1 MIEKNAGMTNTIQKI
16 RIFKCLPTK
25 KIKQKKKRIAVL
37 ISTVYAKLRNK
48 RLKVHHHHRLIIKL
62 NRVIKATKREGGKV
76 WSGVGEKE
84 GRRKHHDVI

>member
-1 MIEKNAGMTNTIQKI
+1 MLDNHRQHHCCVCHIYSKSQINVTLIN
-16 RIFKCLPTK
+16 
-25 KIKQKKKRIAVL
+25 AVL
-37 ISTVYAKLRNK
+37 TARLLGRAILRRLLLLHVY
-48 RLKVHHHHRLIIKL
+48 HHHRLIIKL